1 MSDQNP
7 ELEPTPDLETST
19 GPTKKSY
26 ESKVMGNPVR
36 TGLPPRT
43 IRRLTIM
50 GVILAGVCYCFYWFV
65 GQKGDFQ
72 LPSDTSKMIAALQQK
87 ESGSEAVVLE
97 GEGKVKPASGYAEG
111 NSDRDLAW
119 DPKGNRLFFISDRRD
134 NGFHIFRWDPQRDSL
149 DQKSIDRA
157 SRSELVFDSEDTG
170 VGDLVGLVIVRGTVQ
185 EFTPKVAKSQQVM
198 PPTKRTAGGEE
209 GSVGNFE
216 MMYKRFGQSFKSA
229 RWFHQRRYIAAVM
242 RREDKG
248 ECLIVQDME
257 GDEKGNF
264 RPPQLLFNAQKI
276 TLAVNPKNGELVFSI
291 VEALPFYDE
300 EGKILRDPNGN
311 EIVVPFTH
319 GIFHTI
325 EKDGKLSFE
334 PVGIV
339 KEKGTCFTSP
349 VVSPD
354 GNTMM
359 FLAAKYLGEGNMEIQ
374 SLDVCPMVSNGIQG
388 HTPLVNGNITDPAFS
403 PDGRKIAYIKQDGG
417 HQAVFIANSDGGD
430 AKNLTGSTGDYA
442 TPIFSPQYK
451 E

>member
-7 ELEPTPDLETST
+7 EIEPTPELETT
-19 GPTKKSY
+19 TEPAKKSY
-26 ESKVMGNPVR
+26 ESKVMGDAVR

-50 GVILAGVCYCFYWFV
+50 GVILAVLCYGFYWFL
-65 GQKGDFQ
+65 GTKGDFQ
-72 LPSDTSKMIAALQQK
+72 LASDTSKMIAALQQK
-87 ESGSEAVVLE
+87 ESGSEAVVIE

-119 DPKGNRLFFISDRRD
+119 DPQGNRLFFISDRRE
-134 NGFHIFRWDPQRDSL
+134 NGFHIFRWDPQRDNL

-157 SRSELVFDSEDTG
+157 SRSELFFDAEDKG

-185 EFTPKVAKSQQVM
+185 EFTPKTAKSQQVM
-198 PPTKRTAGGEE
+198 PPTKRSAGGEE

-216 MMYKRFGQSFKSA
+216 MMYKRFGQSFKAA

-248 ECLIVQDME
+248 EALIVQDME
-257 GDEKGNF
+257 GDGKGNV

-276 TLAVNPKNGELVFSI
+276 DLAVNPKTGDLVFSI
-291 VEALPFYDE
+291 VDALPFYDE
-300 EGKILRDPNGN
+300 EGKVLKGSDGK
-311 EIVVPFTH
+311 EIVVPFAH
-319 GIFHTI
+319 GIFHTM

-334 PVGIV
+334 PIGIV
-339 KEKGTCFTSP
+339 KEKEICFSSP
-349 VVSPD
+349 VVAPD
-354 GNTMM
+354 GNTVM
-359 FLAAKYLGEGNMEIQ
+359 FLVAKYLGEGNMDIQ
-374 SLDVCPMVSNGIQG
+374 SLDVCPLVSNGMQG
-388 HTPLVNGNITDPAFS
+388 HTPLVNGNITDPTFS
-403 PDGRKIAYIKQDGG
+403 PDSRKIAYIKQDGG
-417 HQAVFIANSDGGD
+417 HQAVFIANNDGSD

-442 TPIFSPQYK
+442 TPVFSPQYK